1 MGGVGYP
8 DDPKQVLW
16 ERLLDELVEAGY
28 KWFELGPYGY
38 LPTNL
43 TRLAAEVGRRG
54 LGNPP
59 VGAARC
65 PPQEE
70 CLGARPGRG
79 PQGGKPCPAQ
89 WGARY
94 LIYLPEPYRDVQG
107 RFTDKRTLDD
117 DDWDCLTRQ
126 MSEIGRIV
134 SEDYGVSLV
143 FHPHADSHI
152 GTQEEEIDRFLQET
166 EPSTVSA
173 ILTPATSHIA
183 ALTTGRLLTGS
194 RGEGVFQY
202 VHLKQ
207 GHPTVL
213 AQVQA
218 NDLCFA
224 EAVRLGVMC
233 SNRLV
238 VSPRWAL

>member
-1 MGGVGYP
+1 M
-8 DDPKQVLW
+8 
-16 ERLLDELVEAGY
+16 
-28 KWFELGPYGY
+28 
-38 LPTNL
+38 
-43 TRLAAEVGRRG
+43 
-54 LGNPP
+54 
-59 VGAARC
+59 
-65 PPQEE
+65 
-70 CLGARPGRG
+70 
-79 PQGGKPCPAQ
+79 
-89 WGARY
+89 
-94 LIYLPEPYRDVQG
+94 QG

-152 GTQEEEIDRFLQET
+152 GTQEEIDRFLQET
-166 EPSTVSA
+166 EPSTVS
-173 ILTPATSHIA
+173 LC
-183 ALTTGRLLTGS
+183 LDTGHVSYCGADNREIID
-194 RGEGVFQY
+194 RFPERVQY

-207 GHPTVL
+207 VDPTVL

-233 SNRLV
+233 EPPGGVPEMGSLIGALRGLDADLFAMVELNLYPCHPDVPLPIARRTQKYYESIG
-238 VSPRWAL
+238 VSD